1 MGDTQAGL
9 AEWRAY
15 WTLPLAAMLGYSSI
29 ALQSYGISPFVA
41 ELERAFGWTR
51 SEVMFGVTVATLL
64 GVVLN
69 FFAGSLA
76 DRIGS
81 RPVAITGLL
90 VITGSFA
97 LCSLATGTALNWAL
111 IWAGI
116 GIGTVLVQSTIWTR
130 AIASRFD
137 HARGMAFALALT
149 GTPIASMILPAL
161 ALALSA
167 KFGWRG
173 GFAGVGMIW
182 LAVTLPVVLLFFRE
196 APRASVAEA
205 GGAPTQQLEIAGHS
219 VASGLRTR
227 AFYCLLISFT
237 CFSIYS
243 LGIATN
249 LVPLLTEAGAASVAS
264 LAFAMGMAGLVARLT
279 VGWLLD
285 RFPGNVIG
293 MFTLL
298 TPLIGCSIL
307 LSGTPSNTMLALAAI
322 SFGAAI
328 GAEMDVALY
337 LGTRHFGLKRFAA
350 LFGIIIGCA
359 ALLSSA
365 SPWLAGKLHDMAGN
379 YDLFLT
385 MIMAIMTL
393 GAVAILL
400 IGSKVPDW
408 NNNDR
413 Q

>member
-1 MGDTQAGL
+1 MEMGDKQAGL

-41 ELERAFGWTR
+41 ELEKAFGWDR
-51 SEVMFGVTVATLL
+51 SQVMLGVTVATLL

-69 FFAGSLA
+69 FVAGSVA

-81 RPVAITGLL
+81 RPVAITGLI

-97 LCSLATGTALNWAL
+97 LCGTATGSSLNWML

-137 HARGMAFALALT
+137 SARGMAFALALT

-161 ALALSA
+161 ALALNA
-167 KFGWRG
+167 RFGWRG
-173 GFAGVGMIW
+173 GFAGVGLIW
-182 LAVTLPVVLLFFRE
+182 LAVVLPVVLLFFRE
-196 APRASVAEA
+196 APRVATPVA
-205 GGAPTQQLEIAGHS
+205 GTPEPSAIAGHS
-219 VASGLRTR
+219 VAAGLKTK
-227 AFYCLLISFT
+227 AFYCLLISFS

-249 LVPLLTEAGAASVAS
+249 LVPLLTEAGATSVAS
-264 LAFAMGMAGLVARLT
+264 LAFAMGLAGIVARLT

-285 RFPGNVIG
+285 RFPGNIIG

-307 LSGTPSNTMLALAAI
+307 LVGSPSNAMLAIAAI

-350 LFGIIIGCA
+350 LFGIVIGCA
-359 ALLSSA
+359 ALLSSF

-385 MIMAIMTL
+385 MIMGVMTL
-393 GAVAILL
+393 GALAILL

-408 NNNDR
+408 KAPE
-413 Q
+413 